1 MGAGDLMEPPALPL
15 AGVDSLLGPDL
26 VEPLGGAAALLAL
39 LGLLLLL
46 PLFVT
51 QRREIGR
58 LRAWQEL
65 EPQAGDPGDAAAPL
79 AAPAA
84 GGSAATATSGGRLR
98 PMTAAER
105 VTSERPALTRIGTA
119 ERAALEPQPLW
130 RRVLERGPRHP
141 LVLSLLAL
149 LTAGAIFA
157 AAALFLRAGSDEGSG
172 EGTAGRA
179 ATEVVVVNAS
189 ASPGLAGKTADEAER
204 LGYTVAGTTAA
215 GGTSTQSVVQYAEG
229 AKSEATSV
237 ARRLEI
243 GVLQPFDT
251 EAEAAANGADV
262 VVIAGEDR
270 AKAPDGRG

>member
-1 MGAGDLMEPPALPL
+1 MEPPALPL

-26 VEPLGGAAALLAL
+26 IEPLGGAAALLTL

-58 LRAWQEL
+58 LRAWQEH

-79 AAPAA
+79 AAPARA
-84 GGSAATATSGGRLR
+84 TSGAASGGRLR

-149 LTAGAIFA
+149 LIAGAIFA

-189 ASPGLAGKTADEAER
+189 TSPGLAGKTADEAER

-215 GGTSTQSVVQYAEG
+215 GGASTQSVVQYAEG

-251 EAEAAANGADV
+251 EAEAAANGAAV

>member
-1 MGAGDLMEPPALPL
+1 MEPPALPL

-51 QRREIGR
+51 QRREIAR

-79 AAPAA
+79 AATAT
-84 GGSAATATSGGRLR
+84 GATAASGGRLR

-119 ERAALEPQPLW
+119 ERSALEPQPLW

-179 ATEVVVVNAS
+179 ATEVVVINAS

-229 AKSEATSV
+229 AKSEAASV

-243 GVLQPFDT
+243 GVVQPFDT